1 MSEQTTEA
9 VFVSGMYLN
18 RVHDS
23 APSFIIT
30 NQSVHVDTLIKWLQE
45 HKNLADAKGYIKLQ
59 GKESKTRDEKGN
71 FKRYFQ
77 VDFYKPTEKTEAP
90 VMPEYPQGTEEEPPF

>member
-1 MSEQTTEA
+1 MSTDSNQS

-45 HKNLADAKGYIKLQ
+45 HKDLADTKGYIKLQ
-59 GKESKTRDEKGN
+59 GKESKTLDDKG
-71 FKRYFQ
+71 FPKRYFQ

-90 VMPEYPQGTEEEPPF
+90 VVPEYPQGTEEEPPF